1 MDVSENSGVSP
12 QIIHVFIGDFHCKP
26 SILGVFP
33 LIFGSTPKWCKLSPG
48 LSYRLGASAA
58 GEFIFC
64 LVRLPE
70 ATAQAM
76 LGFGV
81 FSVVFFFSKKGCN
94 IP

>member
-1 MDVSENSGVSP
+1 M
-12 QIIHVFIGDFHCKP
+12 F
-26 SILGVFP
+26 
-33 LIFGSTPKWCKLSPG
+33 SPG

-76 LGFGV
+76 LGVLEPCFW
-81 FSVVFFFSKKGCN
+81 FKKREV
-94 IP
+94 